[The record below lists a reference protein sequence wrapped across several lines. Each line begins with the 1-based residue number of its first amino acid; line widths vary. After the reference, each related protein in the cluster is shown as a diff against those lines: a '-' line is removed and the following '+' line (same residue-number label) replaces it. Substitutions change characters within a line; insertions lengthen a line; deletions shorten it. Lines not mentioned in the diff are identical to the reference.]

1 MKINAVDSERT
12 FLFLLSL
19 GLMLTFL
26 SDGPSNVTISG
37 PGSLEVGVKA
47 SFKCIAQCSPSCS
60 YTWSVYGRTMHG
72 SVVDITVNR
81 YVATESFSCEAHNT
95 ITGKTATANETLS
108 VTGMVKL
115 L

>member
-1 MKINAVDSERT
+1 MQNERAI
-12 FLFLLSL
+12 L

-37 PGSLEVGVKA
+37 PGALEVGIKA

-72 SVVDITVNR
+72 RVVDITVNR